1 MMSDF
6 PNFKA
11 GEPGWSR
18 RKCEHV
24 LDIDR
29 SFKDKNV
36 YWVCCYSCRRLWR
49 IFTPDKDIID
59 VIEYQK

>member
-11 GEPGWSR
+11 VRPGGDR
-18 RKCEHV
+18 RKCKHMI
-24 LDIDR
+24 DIDR
-29 SFKDKNV
+29 SFKDKNI
-36 YWVCCYSCRRLWR
+36 YWICCYRCRRLWR